1 MKTLGLVTIGQAPRV
16 DLTPEIKTILGEDV
30 QIVEKGALDGLTSS
44 QTKDFYPESDDDV
57 LVTRMADGSQ
67 VKVSER
73 LIFPKLEE
81 KIKDLEEQGI
91 NIILLACTGEFP
103 DVQFKPLVVK
113 PQKVL
118 YHVVSSLA
126 KDYKLGVL
134 VPDERQ
140 TSSAAIRW
148 SNAAGKVVVEAAS
161 PYGEME
167 YIQQAAKRL
176 AEHQIDMTVLDC
188 IGYTLEMKHKV
199 SQITDKPVI
208 LARSIVARV
217 IKELL

>member
-1 MKTLGLVTIGQAPRV
+1 MNTIGLVTIGQAPRV

-44 QTKDFYPESDDDV
+44 QAKDFYPKSDHDV

-67 VKVSER
+67 IKVSER

-81 KIKDLEEQGI
+81 KIKSFEKQEI

-103 DVQFKPLVVK
+103 DVQFRPLVVK

-118 YHVVSSLA
+118 YHVVNSLA

-134 VPDERQ
+134 VPDECQ
-140 TSSAAIRW
+140 TGSATKRW
-148 SNAAGKVVVEAAS
+148 SNAAEKVVIEAAS
-161 PYGEME
+161 PYNKIE
-167 YIQQAAKRL
+167 YIHKAAKRL
-176 AEHQIDMTVLDC
+176 AKQKVDMVVLDC
-188 IGYTLEMKHKV
+188 IGYTLDMKNTV
-199 SQITDKPVI
+199 SEITDKPVI